1 MILIAK
7 VDILRAA
14 LRPFG
19 LDNNLVV
26 DFLGEDPTHQLRE
39 AGLPSLETLGPF
51 DLLVDLRYDLPQRLF
66 LNFRRKVLIN
76 IDPGLYEQALA
87 GGGYPQPTHDLLFSI
102 GESAGKYNGRNWIY
116 TQPCVY
122 LDEWPFV
129 EGARDAPWT
138 TVAHWWTPDTY
149 YDSKRE
155 GFKPFMS
162 IPSKVDTRFE
172 LALSIGDKEEQERI
186 ESYGFTVHD
195 PYKILTTTSAYRT
208 LIQKSAGE
216 FSCAKPPYVKLQ
228 TAWVSDR
235 TLCYLATGRPC
246 IVQNT
251 GPSHFLPNNK
261 GLHRFSDF
269 NGAVKAF
276 ETVLANYE
284 SESNEARVLAE
295 EFFDAHKVCGA
306 LLARALG

>member
-1 MILIAK
+1 
-7 VDILRAA
+7 
-14 LRPFG
+14 
-19 LDNNLVV
+19 
-26 DFLGEDPTHQLRE
+26 
-39 AGLPSLETLGPF
+39 
-51 DLLVDLRYDLPQRLF
+51 
-66 LNFRRKVLIN
+66 
-76 IDPGLYEQALA
+76 
-87 GGGYPQPTHDLLFSI
+87 
-102 GESAGKYNGRNWIY
+102 
-116 TQPCVY
+116 
-122 LDEWPFV
+122 
-129 EGARDAPWT
+129 
-138 TVAHWWTPDTY
+138 
-149 YDSKRE
+149 
-155 GFKPFMS
+155 MS

-172 LALSIGDKEEQERI
+172 LALSIGDKAEQERI

-208 LIQKSAGE
+208 FIQKSAGE

-284 SESNEARVLAE
+284 SESNAARFLAE